1 MFVTPGATP
10 EAGAEPGRPVSR
22 SAPSQR
28 SLVTR
33 EDFSLRLSRAETSRL
48 QDAPEIIVVCR
59 LAGIVL
65 IRSKRG

>member
-10 EAGAEPGRPVSR
+10 EPGAETGRPVSR